1 MSKKLYDHLI
11 STNYA
16 NISNKIQKEKKK
28 SAARSVPPGDDSRI
42 K

>member
-16 NISNKIQKEKKK
+16 KISTKIKTFTKEK
-28 SAARSVPPGDDSRI
+28 SAHKVSA

>member
-1 MSKKLYDHLI
+1 MSKKLYDHII

-16 NISNKIQKEKKK
+16 KISTKIKTFKKK
-28 SAARSVPPGDDSRI
+28 KGAHRVST